1 MTQSVYSVQ
10 SVVEGLKE
18 ALHQYLEAQYHI
30 WDESL
35 IAERRQLFSESGAT
49 FHVPSLEAT
58 PFYTTGKNYRE
69 LLIPS
74 EGSVALERC
83 SGFPGTGVFQRPFKH
98 QAEAIEHFV
107 GAGRDIIV
115 ATGTG
120 SGKTE
125 CFLLPILAS
134 LAIEAVQREK
144 TAQMHGCRAL
154 LLYPMNALVNDQ
166 LGRLRRLFGDEN
178 VASVLAESRGR
189 NVQFGVYTS
198 RTPYPG
204 VRSNKTDKLRLDP
217 MFAKLYAAA
226 TEEIKERLRSEGKWP
241 AKDMEMFAQLGFNTV
256 PNDRELFTRHEM
268 QATCPDILVTN
279 YSMLEYMLI
288 RPIERSIFDQT
299 KEWLKKDVR
308 NSLIVVLDEAHMYRG
323 AAGAEV
329 ALLLRRLQSRLEVD
343 RSRLKYILTSASLGS
358 GLEAEE
364 AVRNFAAE
372 LTGLHS
378 DAQPFELIKGQVDV
392 PTDGRSGK
400 KTEAEALSNFDFTRI
415 QAVHT
420 DFAGAVNAVQ
430 TLLPELGLKA
440 IDSTPKS
447 PEQLQ
452 HQIFLKLSDFPPAR
466 LLAAEITAKPTQ
478 FAKLSQRIFPEG
490 VAQDRALES
499 LLALAS
505 FARRQEDQRV
515 FLPVRLHLFFRGIS
529 GIFSCINPRC
539 CEKRSNGNNSLLGRM
554 YAEPRLRCSCGG
566 RVFEILTHRD
576 CGAAFIRGFMRGNE
590 GDFLWHESDVV
601 LEMGRQRALLETHLL
616 IEPERLHPGARDTA
630 KVWVHIMTGRI
641 SFRDPNDPAF
651 LPVYRP
657 TSPIN
662 VRGRQILSFDGECPV
677 CQRGWRTDKP
687 KIMDLATKGDAPFAH
702 LVKTQVKLQPPTR
715 MEDSHFPN
723 GGRKSLL
730 FSDGRQKAARLAR
743 DIPRE
748 IEQDVFRQTLILA
761 VNELQLIG
769 NESRL
774 DDQHIYTAFIH
785 VLAKYNLR
793 LFDGEDQADLLKHV
807 AEYKKDFGSDLNEAL
822 SDHFSR
828 RAPARF
834 DEQLLRQLGNSFYS
848 LNALTLAVVSPS
860 KRVRKQIQE
869 AMKSFSISEDDI
881 DAIAISWIS
890 GFLDEMA
897 FNGEL
902 QPGVRAMAK
911 GYSRNAWGILPGKPK
926 KRLSRI
932 NDVYGRADEIDKILL
947 DALAGQQGLAY
958 FIKPDKVI
966 LRLVTNEHWS
976 QCARCTAL
984 SLLTFRGQ
992 CPNCQSS
999 TLYSLNPDTSDYLRA
1014 RKQFWRDPVINM
1026 LSGTDRPFNIDVEEH
1041 TAQLAYRDNADISST
1056 TEEFERRFKDIL
1068 LHDNDM
1074 PIDVL
1079 SSTTTMEVGIDIGS
1093 LVAVGLRNVPP
1104 MRQNYQQRAG
1114 RAGRRGSSLSTVIT
1128 YAQNS
1133 PHDHYYFT
1141 HPELII
1147 AGDPPLPA
1155 IDVHNP
1161 RIIERHVHSAILQ
1174 AFFHAKTRDLP
1185 SSSNLFTVL
1194 GLTKDFYSSQSL
1206 FSLDALEQWMVG
1218 DEEGKRMIQRIDDW
1232 IPKGLHFTAAE
1243 VSQRFIAT
1251 LREHRPKDISQVIGP
1266 MSELL
1271 DHLFSKGLLPS
1282 YAFPRDLCAIQIEER
1297 VRSSNPNRTI
1307 KVKERPQ
1314 QGLNIAL
1321 SEYAPG
1327 RLVVINKKT
1336 YRIGAVVADMPGTE
1350 IDRAAPLFATT
1361 RKYVHCK
1368 DCLYIQGHSDTFISG
1383 KPCPLC
1389 GGQNVSAIDVIQPE
1403 VVFPEGKREIYELD
1417 DDQVFT
1423 EVTSAQL
1430 PIPEG
1435 NEKFQ
1440 WRQFEV
1446 MGQIVH
1452 APNQSLVIV
1461 NKGEE
1466 SDLGHTGFSV
1476 CDRCGTASLPANTP
1490 TGPHDRHY
1498 LIESGMR
1505 QIPHQC
1511 NGTFK
1516 NVYLGYTFLS
1526 DILLLRVPLQ
1536 APLNLNLN
1544 SRSLRKPIEDA
1555 LVSLSDAIALA
1566 ACQLLDI
1573 DPREL
1578 GNGVRFVPVRGGMA
1592 ADIFLFDTASGG
1604 AGYSDMAG
1612 KIFNKVFENVRTLL
1626 EACDCDTSCH
1636 KCLRHYG
1643 NRRSHT
1649 DLNRFLALDMWRYV
1663 MHGATPAI
1671 QTDKAQRKILD
1682 PLVQMLELEGWK
1694 SVSLQGVPV
1703 EVERNGRKYILASYP
1718 SILDPSAARHPL
1730 EGRALLF
1737 SQYEIERNLPGAF
1750 ALVKDN

>member
-1 MTQSVYSVQ
+1 MTQPVYSVQ
-10 SVVEGLKE
+10 SVVDGLKG

-35 IAERRQLFSESGAT
+35 ITERRQLFEEPGAT
-49 FHVPSLEAT
+49 FHVPALEAT
-58 PFYTTGKNYRE
+58 PFYTTGKHYRD
-69 LLIPS
+69 LLIPP
-74 EGSVALERC
+74 EGSAALERC
-83 SGFPGTGVFQRPFKH
+83 SSFPGTGVFQRPFKH

-134 LAIEAVQREK
+134 LAIEAAQRK
-144 TAQMHGCRAL
+144 ATAQMHGCRAL

-166 LGRLRRLFGDEN
+166 LGRLRRLFGDVS
-178 VASVLAESRGR
+178 VARILAEPRGR

-198 RTPYPG
+198 RTPYPSA
-204 VRSNKTDKLRLDP
+204 RSNKTDKLRLDP
-217 MFAKLYAAA
+217 MFEKLYANA
-226 TEEIKERLRSEGKWP
+226 TEDIKERLRIEGKWP
-241 AKDMEMFAQLGFNTV
+241 AKDMELFAQRGYNTG

-268 QATCPDILVTN
+268 QVTCPDILVTN

-299 KEWLKKDVR
+299 KEWLRKDER

-323 AAGAEV
+323 ASGAEV
-329 ALLLRRLQSRLEVD
+329 ALLLRRLQSRLDVD

-358 GLEAEE
+358 GMEAEV
-364 AVRNFAAE
+364 AVRDFAAE
-372 LTGLHS
+372 LTGLDSSAH
-378 DAQPFELIKGQVDV
+378 PFELIKGQADV
-392 PTDGRSGK
+392 PTDGHSGK
-400 KTEAEALSNFDFTRI
+400 RAEAEALTNFDFTRI
-415 QAVHT
+415 QGVHS
-420 DFAGAVNAVQ
+420 DFAGAVDAVQ

-440 IDSTPKS
+440 IDSIPKS
-447 PEQLQ
+447 IEQLQ
-452 HQIFLKLSDFPPAR
+452 HQLFLKLSDFPPAR

-478 FAKLSQRIFPEG
+478 FANLSQRIFPDG
-490 VAQDRALES
+490 AVQNRALES
-499 LLALAS
+499 LLALAT

-515 FLPVRLHLFFRGIS
+515 FLPVRLHLFFRGVS

-539 CEKRSNGNNSLLGRM
+539 TEKRTNAANSLLGRM
-554 YAEPRLRCSCGG
+554 YAEPRLRCGCGG

-601 LEMGRQRALLETHLL
+601 VEKGLQTALLETHLL
-616 IEPERLHPGARDTA
+616 IEPERLHPEARDIA
-630 KVWVHIMTGRI
+630 KVWIHIKTGRI
-641 SFRDPNDPAF
+641 SLRDPNDSAF

-662 VRGRQILSFDGECPV
+662 VRGRQTLTYNGECPV
-677 CQRGWRTDKP
+677 CQRGWRIENP

-715 MEDSHFPN
+715 KEDFQFPN

-769 NESRL
+769 KEARL

-785 VLAKYNLR
+785 VLAKCNLR
-793 LFDGEDQADLLKHV
+793 LFDGEDQAELLKHV
-807 AEYKKDFGSDLNEAL
+807 AEYKKDFGSDLNEAMN
-822 SDHFSR
+822 DHFSR

-834 DEQLLRQLGNSFYS
+834 DEQLLRQLGSSFYS
-848 LNALTLAVVSPS
+848 LNALTLAVVAPS
-860 KRVRKQIQE
+860 KRARRQIHD
-869 AMKSFSISEDDI
+869 AMKSFALSEDDI
-881 DAIAISWIS
+881 DAITISWL
-890 GFLDEMA
+890 GGLLDKMA
-897 FNGEL
+897 FNENL
-902 QPGVRAMAK
+902 AAGVRAMAS
-911 GYSRNAWGILPGKPK
+911 GYRRPDWGILPAKPK
-926 KRLSRI
+926 KRLRRI

-947 DALAGQQGLAY
+947 DVLAGQQGTAY

-966 LRLVTNEHWS
+966 LRLVTDSQWS
-976 QCARCTAL
+976 QCSRCTTL
-984 SLLTFRGQ
+984 SLMTFRGQ
-992 CPNCQSS
+992 CPNCQSA
-999 TLYSLNPDTSDYLRA
+999 TLFSLNPDTSDYLRA
-1014 RKQFWRDPVINM
+1014 RKQFWRDPVIKM
-1026 LSGTDRPFNIDVEEH
+1026 LSGSDRPFNIDVEEH

-1068 LHDNDM
+1068 LHDDDM

-1093 LVAVGLRNVPP
+1093 LVAVGLRNIPP

-1141 HPELII
+1141 HPELVI

-1155 IDVHNP
+1155 IDVRNP

-1194 GLTKDFYSSQSL
+1194 GLTKDFYSSEST
-1206 FSLDALEQWMVG
+1206 FSLDALERWMVD
-1218 DEEGKRMIQRIDDW
+1218 DEEGRRTIQRVDDW
-1232 IPKGLHFTAAE
+1232 MPKGVHISAVE

-1251 LREHRPKDISQVIGP
+1251 LREHRPIDGLQTSGP

-1282 YAFPRDLCAIQIEER
+1282 YAFPRDLCALQIEVRER
-1297 VRSSNPNRTI
+1297 TGNPNRTI

-1336 YRIGAVVADMPGTE
+1336 YRIGAVVADMPSTE
-1350 IDRAAPLFATT
+1350 IDRAAPLFAST
-1361 RKYVHCK
+1361 RKYVHCR
-1368 DCLYIQGHSDTFISG
+1368 DCLYIQGHSDAYVSG
-1383 KPCPLC
+1383 KVCPLC
-1389 GGQNVSAIDVIQPE
+1389 GGENVSAIDVIQPE
-1403 VVFPEGKREIYELD
+1403 VVFPEGRREIDELD

-1435 NEKFQ
+1435 NEKFR
-1440 WRQFEV
+1440 WHQFEAK
-1446 MGQIVH
+1446 GLLVH

-1466 SDLGHTGFSV
+1466 SDSGYTGFSV
-1476 CDRCGTASLPANTP
+1476 CDRCGSASLPVNTP
-1490 TGPHDRHY
+1490 TGSHFRHY
-1498 LIESGMR
+1498 LVESGMR
-1505 QIPHQC
+1505 QIPQQC
-1511 NGTFK
+1511 NGTFR

-1566 ACQLLDI
+1566 ACHLLDI

-1578 GNGVRFVPVRGGMA
+1578 GNGVRFVPVKDGMV

-1604 AGYSDMAG
+1604 AGYSNMAG
-1612 KIFNKVFENVRTLL
+1612 KIFDKVFANVQTLL
-1626 EACDCDTSCH
+1626 EGCDCDSSCH

-1643 NRRSHT
+1643 NRRSHP

-1663 MHGATPAI
+1663 MHGVTPAI
-1671 QTDKAQRKILD
+1671 PTDKEQRRILD

-1703 EVERNGRKYILASYP
+1703 EVERNGRKYVLASYP
-1718 SILDPSAARHPL
+1718 SILDPSAAQHPL

-1737 SQYEIERNLPGAF
+1737 SKYEIERNLPGAF

>member
-10 SVVEGLKE
+10 SVVEGLKG

-49 FHVPSLEAT
+49 FHVPALEAT
-58 PFYTTGKNYRE
+58 PFYTTGKTYRE
-69 LLIPS
+69 MLIPS
-74 EGSVALERC
+74 EGAVALERC
-83 SGFPGTGVFQRPFKH
+83 SGFPGTGVFQQPFKH

-107 GAGRDIIV
+107 GNGRDIIV

-125 CFLLPILAS
+125 CFLLPLLAS
-134 LAIEAVQREK
+134 LAIEVAERPE

-166 LGRLRRLFGDEN
+166 LGRLRRLFGDEG

-189 NVQFGVYTS
+189 PVQFGVYTS

-204 VRSNKTDKLRLDP
+204 ARSKKTDKLRLDL
-217 MFAKLYAAA
+217 MFAKLYANAS
-226 TEEIKERLRSEGKWP
+226 EEIKERLRNEGKWP
-241 AKDMEMFAQLGFNTV
+241 AKNMELFAQQGYTTG

-299 KEWLKKDVR
+299 KEWLKKDER

-343 RSRLKYILTSASLGS
+343 RTRLKYILTSASLGS
-358 GLEAEE
+358 SVEDEV

-372 LTGLHS
+372 LTGLPG
-378 DAQPFELIKGQVDV
+378 DAQPFVLIKGQPDV

-400 KTEAEALSNFDFTRI
+400 KTEAEALANFNFTRI
-415 QAVHT
+415 QAVHS
-420 DFAGAVNAVQ
+420 DFAGAVDAVQ
-430 TLLPELGLKA
+430 TLLPALGLKA
-440 IDSTPKS
+440 INSTPMS

-452 HQIFLKLSDFPPAR
+452 HQLFLKLTDFSPAR
-466 LLAAEITAKPTQ
+466 LLAAEITGKPKQ
-478 FAKLSQRIFPEG
+478 FAELSKRIFPEG
-490 VAQDRALES
+490 KVSERALES
-499 LLALAS
+499 LLALAT

-515 FLPVRLHLFFRGIS
+515 FLPVRLHLFFRGVS
-529 GIFSCINPRC
+529 GIFSCINPQC
-539 CEKRSNGNNSLLGRM
+539 SEKRTKGSKSLLGRM
-554 YAEPRLRCSCGG
+554 YSEPRIRCACGG

-576 CGAAFIRGFMRGNE
+576 CGAAFIRGFMRGHE

-601 LEMGRQRALLETHLL
+601 MERGRQTALLETHLL
-616 IEPERLHPGARDTA
+616 IEPERLHPQASDTA
-630 KVWVHIMTGRI
+630 KVWLHIVTGRI
-641 SFRDPNDPAF
+641 SLRDPNDSAF

-657 TSPIN
+657 TSPIT

-677 CQRGWRTDKP
+677 CQRGWRIDNP

-715 MEDSHFPN
+715 KEDSHFPN
-723 GGRKSLL
+723 GGRKSLI

-761 VNELQLIG
+761 VNELQSIG
-769 NESRL
+769 KESRL

-785 VLAKYNLR
+785 VLAKFNLR
-793 LFDGEDQADLLKHV
+793 LFDGEDQANLLKHV
-807 AEYKKDFGSDLNEAL
+807 AEYKKDFGSDLSEAI

-848 LNALTLAVVSPS
+848 LSALTLAVVTPS
-860 KRVRKQIQE
+860 NRVRKQIQD
-869 AMKSFSISEDDI
+869 AMKEFSMSEVDI
-881 DAIAISWIS
+881 DAITISWIS
-890 GFLDEMA
+890 GLLDKMA
-897 FNGEL
+897 FNEEL
-902 QPGVRAMAK
+902 QPGVRAMAN
-911 GYSRNAWGILPGKPK
+911 GYWRGDWGILPGKPK

-932 NDVYGRADEIDKILL
+932 NDVYGRADEIEKILL
-947 DALAGQQGLAY
+947 EKLAGQNGAAY

-966 LRLVTNEHWS
+966 LRLVTNEQWN
-976 QCARCTAL
+976 QCTRCTSL
-984 SLLTFRGQ
+984 SLMAFRGQ

-999 TLYSLNPDTSDYLRA
+999 TLVSLNPNTSDYLRA
-1014 RKQFWRDPVINM
+1014 RKQFWRDPVIKM
-1026 LSGTDRPFNIDVEEH
+1026 LSEEDRPFNIDVEEH
-1041 TAQLAYRDNADISST
+1041 TAQLAYRDNGDISST

-1093 LVAVGLRNVPP
+1093 LVAVGLRNIPP

-1141 HPELII
+1141 HPELVI

-1155 IDVHNP
+1155 IDVRNP

-1194 GLTKDFYSSQSL
+1194 GLTKDFYSSQSI

-1218 DEEGKRMIQRIDDW
+1218 EEEGRRTIQRIDAW

-1251 LREHRPKDISQVIGP
+1251 LREHRPADVSQATGP

-1282 YAFPRDLCAIQIEER
+1282 YAFPRDLCALQIEER
-1297 VRSSNPNRTI
+1297 VRTGNPNRTI
-1307 KVKERPQ
+1307 NVKERPQ

-1327 RLVVINKKT
+1327 RLVVVNKKT

-1350 IDRAAPLFATT
+1350 IDRAAPLFAST

-1383 KPCPLC
+1383 KLCPLC
-1389 GGQNVSAIDVIQPE
+1389 RGQNLSAIDVIQPE
-1403 VVFPEGKREIYELD
+1403 VVFPEGTREIYELD

-1435 NEKFQ
+1435 NEIFQ

-1446 MGQIVH
+1446 MGQLVH
-1452 APNQSLVIV
+1452 APNQSLIIV

-1476 CDRCGTASLPANTP
+1476 CDRCGSASLPANTP
-1490 TGPHDRHY
+1490 TGPHARHY
-1498 LIESGMR
+1498 LVDNGMQ
-1505 QIPHQC
+1505 QIPQQC
-1511 NGTFK
+1511 NGTFQ

-1536 APLNLNLN
+1536 APLNLNLQN
-1544 SRSLRKPIEDA
+1544 RSLRKPIEDA

-1578 GNGVRFVPVRGGMA
+1578 GNGVRFARTKEGMV

-1604 AGYSDMAG
+1604 AGYSNMAG
-1612 KIFNKVFENVRTLL
+1612 KIFDKVFANVQTLL
-1626 EACDCDTSCH
+1626 ESCDCDTSCH

-1643 NRRSHT
+1643 NRRSHA
-1649 DLNRFLALDMWRYV
+1649 DLNRYLALDMWRYV
-1663 MHGATPAI
+1663 MHGTVPATPTI
-1671 QTDKAQRKILD
+1671 KEQRGTLD

-1694 SVSLQGVPV
+1694 PVSLPGVPV
-1703 EVERNGRKYILASYP
+1703 AVERNGTQHVLGSYP

-1737 SQYEIERNLPGAF
+1737 SKYEIERNLPGAF
-1750 ALVKDN
+1750 ALVRDN